1 MSPLSGDWR
10 SPTEQRCDREIMKAQ
25 MARISLRRW
34 GAGALGT
41 LLALVLLTGLVL
53 PAYADDELP
62 PELPHGFT
70 GVVMVGNEL
79 AAEGTVVEAFVDG
92 VEKAETTVNAQ
103 GVYLLAVPGDSEDAG
118 KTVTFKVA
126 GTLADETATWSSG
139 ATDYNFDLT
148 VPGGSSFPI
157 PLPFDCFIATA
168 VYGSDTAR
176 EIDLLRE
183 FRDAALMPSRLGA
196 AFVSLYYDVSPPIA
210 GVIARHDSL
219 RTVLRLGLIDPMV
232 AMLQWS
238 HSWWLEGER

>member
-1 MSPLSGDWR
+1 
-10 SPTEQRCDREIMKAQ
+10 
-25 MARISLRRW
+25 
-34 GAGALGT
+34 
-41 LLALVLLTGLVL
+41 VL
-53 PAYADDELP
+53 PAYANDELP

-92 VEKAETTVNAQ
+92 VEKAETTVDAEGRYTL
-103 GVYLLAVPGDSEDAG
+103 GVRGEAEDAG
-118 KTVTFKVA
+118 KTVTFKVG
-126 GTLADETATWSSG
+126 GTLANETATWESG
-139 ATDYNFDLT
+139 AVEYDFDLT
-148 VPGGSSFPI
+148 VPGESSFPI

-168 VYGSDTAR
+168 VYGSDTAQ

-183 FRDAALMPSRLGA
+183 FRDAVLMPNSLGA
-196 AFVSLYYDVSPPIA
+196 ALVSLYYEVSPPVA

-219 RTVLRLGLIDPMV
+219 RTALRLGLIDPMV